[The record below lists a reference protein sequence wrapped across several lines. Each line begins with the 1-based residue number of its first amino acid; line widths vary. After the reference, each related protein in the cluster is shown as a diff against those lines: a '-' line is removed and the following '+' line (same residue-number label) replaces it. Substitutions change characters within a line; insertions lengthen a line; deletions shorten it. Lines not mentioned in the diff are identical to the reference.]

1 MAQNRL
7 PNNKIFKEMNLMKT
21 FILIHGM
28 WHGGWC
34 WERLTPL
41 LRAAGHVVYV
51 PTLAGL
57 AERAHLR
64 NDNIDLNTHI
74 QEIINLCEAND
85 LHEMILVGHSLGGF
99 MAPVVA
105 DRIPERIA
113 HIVNLD
119 GIIPEN
125 GKAFKEMMPD
135 YWNDFKNRA
144 LTSGNEWWAPPVLE
158 WTFGVSGADLEWM
171 QSKLTPHPLKTWT
184 TVVAL
189 ENPAAQSLSRTFI
202 LCTEGYSE
210 DEIEQERTK
219 FTQAGYSYRSLPTGH
234 DAMITMPNALAN
246 ILLELAKEDQ

>member
-1 MAQNRL
+1 M
-7 PNNKIFKEMNLMKT
+7 IT
-21 FILIHGM
+21 FLLIHGM

-34 WERLTPL
+34 WERLMPL
-41 LRAAGHVVYV
+41 LRAAGHVVYA

-57 AERAHLR
+57 GERAQLKN
-64 NDNIDLNTHI
+64 NDIDLNTHI
-74 QEIINLCEAND
+74 QEIVNVCEVND
-85 LHEMILVGHSLGGF
+85 LWEVILVGHSLSGF

-119 GIIPEN
+119 GIIPEY
-125 GKAFKEMMPD
+125 GKAFKDMMPD
-135 YWNDFKNRA
+135 YWIDFKNRA

-184 TVVAL
+184 TVVNL
-189 ENPAAQSLSRTFI
+189 SNPAAQSLPRTFI
-202 LCTEGYSE
+202 LCTDGYSE
-210 DEIEQERTK
+210 DEIEQEKTK